1 MAENELKDQAAEPT
15 GDERGAVVA
24 VAPELAVDDAPVV
37 NDALGADDAPA
48 VDDAP
53 GAVAE
58 TGSNAV
64 AVAAEVAG
72 DAPASNSTPAGGTN
86 ETAPSLNVAG
96 ARPEIVSEG
105 GEGGEELKLYLGEFA
120 GPLDLLLYL
129 IRQEQVDIYDIPIAR
144 ITDEYLRYLR
154 LMQDMDIAVASEF
167 LVMAAQLIEIKS
179 KMLLPPDP
187 VADAAQAEAEDPR
200 HELIKQLLEHQ
211 KFKAA
216 AQMLWS
222 RSTVEQAVYIR
233 APIET
238 DKANPEVSAGVFD
251 LLKVFQEIL
260 ARKKQEVM
268 MEIERDEIS
277 MTEMLERLRNMIL
290 SAGELN
296 LRHFFERAGTRRE
309 LVLAFLSVLEIVRAS
324 EIVLVQET
332 TFGDIVARVNS

>member
-1 MAENELKDQAAEPT
+1 MAEMNELKDQAAEANENLP
-15 GDERGAVVA
+15 DENL
-24 VAPELAVDDAPVV
+24 PDE
-37 NDALGADDAPA
+37 N
-48 VDDAP
+48 
-53 GAVAE
+53 
-58 TGSNAV
+58 SSH
-64 AVAAEVAG
+64 
-72 DAPASNSTPAGGTN
+72 ASSSSASSSTENSTGTASAASTGAAGGDSS
-86 ETAPSLNVAG
+86 ESAPSLNVAG

-187 VADAAQAEAEDPR
+187 VADAAQADAEDPR
-200 HELIKQLLEHQ
+200 SDRIKQLLEHQ

-222 RSTVEQAVYIR
+222 RSTVEQAVYVR

-260 ARKKQEVM
+260 ARKKQEVL
-268 MEIERDEIS
+268 MEIERDEIT

-296 LRHFFERAGTRRE
+296 LRLFFERAQTRRE
-309 LVLAFLSVLEIVRAS
+309 LVLAFLSVLEIVRTS
-324 EIVLVQET
+324 EVVLVQET

>member
-1 MAENELKDQAAEPT
+1 MAEMSELKDQTDEANENRAAGE
-15 GDERGAVVA
+15 DSSGAVVA
-24 VAPELAVDDAPVV
+24 ASPDAAAANGESRNVTAPDSTSAAVSSAGS
-37 NDALGADDAPA
+37 GASDSS
-48 VDDAP
+48 
-53 GAVAE
+53 E
-58 TGSNAV
+58 S
-64 AVAAEVAG
+64 
-72 DAPASNSTPAGGTN
+72 
-86 ETAPSLNVAG
+86 APSLNVAG

-154 LMQDMDIAVASEF
+154 VMRDMDIAVASEF

-187 VADAAQAEAEDPR
+187 LQEVAGDESDDPR
-200 HELIKQLLEHQ
+200 QELIRQLLEHQ

-222 RSTVEQAVYIR
+222 RATVEQAVYVR

-238 DKANPEVSAGVFD
+238 DKSNPEVSAGVFD

-260 ARKKQEVM
+260 ARKKQEVQL
-268 MEIERDEIS
+268 EIARDEIT

-296 LRHFFERAGTRRE
+296 LRQFFARSETRRE
-309 LVLAFLSVLEIVRAS
+309 LVLAFLSVLEIVRTS
-324 EIVLVQET
+324 EIALYQET
-332 TFGDIVARVNS
+332 TFGDIIARVNT